1 LNLPFKHH
9 ILICTGP
16 RCGGERGSNRV
27 RQEFRKEFVRQGVPP
42 SVKDTQCICFGLCRY
57 GPNVIV
63 YPDGAVYSNVAPR
76 DVATIVRE
84 HLVGGRVV
92 ERLLLRRDAAAPE
105 GGKAAGPEGG
115 DAAGP
120 EGGDA
125 AGPEGGD
132 AGGGGFEAG

>member
-27 RQEFRKEFVRQGVPP
+27 RQEFRKEFVRQALPP

-63 YPDGAVYSNVAPR
+63 YPEGVVYSRVSPR
-76 DVATIVRE
+76 DVATIVRD

-92 ERLLLRRDAAAPE
+92 ERLLLRRE
-105 GGKAAGPEGG
+105 SS
-115 DAAGP
+115 
-120 EGGDA
+120 
-125 AGPEGGD
+125 
-132 AGGGGFEAG
+132 EAGETPESDEATTGDTPDDGDSETGGTPPPHL

>member
-27 RQEFRKEFVRQGVPP
+27 RQEFRKEFVRQGLPP

-63 YPDGAVYSNVAPR
+63 YPEGVVYAQVAPR

-92 ERLLLRRDAAAPE
+92 ERLLLRREPGGRE
-105 GGKAAGPEGG
+105 GGDAETDSATACAPGAGDPESGGDPGGPEGG
-115 DAAGP
+115 
-120 EGGDA
+120 
-125 AGPEGGD
+125 
-132 AGGGGFEAG
+132 